1 MQEAQGAVAHFAH
14 NQAKTLDSQALPVMV
29 VDLFAQVS
37 CCLCSSIQHGNEI
50 RDTSSSCKTAF
61 Q

>member
-29 VDLFAQVS
+29 VD
-37 CCLCSSIQHGNEI
+37 
-50 RDTSSSCKTAF
+50 
-61 Q
+61 